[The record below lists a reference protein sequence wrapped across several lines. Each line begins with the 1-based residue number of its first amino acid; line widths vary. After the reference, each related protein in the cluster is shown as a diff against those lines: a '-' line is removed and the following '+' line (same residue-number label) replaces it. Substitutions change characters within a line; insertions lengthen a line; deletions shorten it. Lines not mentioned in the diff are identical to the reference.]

1 MLSDPSQ
8 TAATAATAP
17 EEPLLG
23 VERLNV
29 YYGGI
34 HALHDVEFSIR
45 RGEVVTLIGA
55 NGAGKSS
62 ALRAISGIA
71 AAAPCS
77 RITFDGA
84 DITNA
89 PPHRIV
95 SAGVSQSPEGRRIFA
110 SMSVEENLALGTFAR
125 QKVARS
131 EFERVYEL
139 FPVLA
144 ERRGQSGGTLSGG
157 EQQMLAIG
165 RALLAQPR
173 LLLLDE
179 PSLGLA
185 PLLVREIFSIIQ
197 TINQQDGVTILLVE
211 QNARMALSH
220 ASRGYVLESGR
231 VILHDTCDRLL
242 ANEQVR
248 QAYLGG

>member
-1 MLSDPSQ
+1 MLSQPCQ
-8 TAATAATAP
+8 TAAETP
-17 EEPLLG
+17 IPDEPLLG
-23 VERLNV
+23 VEHLNV

-34 HALHDVEFSIR
+34 HALHEVAFHIQ
-45 RGEVVTLIGA
+45 RGEIVTLIGA

-71 AAAPCS
+71 AAAPGS
-77 RITFDGA
+77 RITFDGE

-144 ERRGQSGGTLSGG
+144 ERRNQSGGTLSGG

-165 RALLAQPR
+165 RALLAKPR

-197 TINQQDGVTILLVE
+197 TINEQDGVTILLVE

-220 ASRGYVLESGR
+220 ARRGYVLESGR
-231 VILHDTCDRLL
+231 VTLHDTCDRLL
-242 ANEQVR
+242 ADEQVR